1 MRKNHSFD
9 YLYHIDANFVHVLS
23 HGFIA
28 DGKNGYCENFEL
40 G

>member
-9 YLYHIDANFVHVLS
+9 YLYHFDVNLVHVLS

-28 DGKNGYCENFEL
+28 DGKNWYCENFSF
-40 G
+40 